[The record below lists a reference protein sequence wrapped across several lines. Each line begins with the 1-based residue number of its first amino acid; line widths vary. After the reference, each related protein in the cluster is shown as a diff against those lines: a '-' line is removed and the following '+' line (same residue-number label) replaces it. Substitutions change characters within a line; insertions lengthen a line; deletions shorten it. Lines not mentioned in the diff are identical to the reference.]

1 MGFTKL
7 NSFLASAPPHA
18 VSFSFSIAP
27 FVHSADA
34 RLNPILIENVT
45 TPSNLRDQ
53 APTWSYPRRRSTV
66 WEAHVTLFSRAF
78 VRRRVISLA
87 TTLSVAATSFA
98 LAQDPKAMLHLRS
111 AAKQAE
117 EQQFLFANDLAISNT
132 SREMLVTPTGDIDR
146 DFAAIMIPQHRGAI
160 DMAEAELKYGH
171 NDELRGLAE
180 KIVTQQQ
187 QEISILRRAAGEV
200 AATSAPSAEH

>member
-45 TPSNLRDQ
+45 TPSNLQDQ

-66 WEAHVTLFSRAF
+66 WKAHVTLFSRAF

-146 DFAAIMIPQHRGAI
+146 DFAAIMQHQGAI

-171 NDELRGLAE
+171 NDELRVWPRKSSLSNNRRFRSSVARLE
-180 KIVTQQQ
+180 KLLPQA
-187 QEISILRRAAGEV
+187 LP
-200 AATSAPSAEH
+200 APSTD

>member
-1 MGFTKL
+1 M
-7 NSFLASAPPHA
+7 
-18 VSFSFSIAP
+18 
-27 FVHSADA
+27 
-34 RLNPILIENVT
+34 
-45 TPSNLRDQ
+45 
-53 APTWSYPRRRSTV
+53 
-66 WEAHVTLFSRAF
+66 TLFSRAF

-98 LAQDPKAMLHLRS
+98 LAQDPKAILHLRS

-146 DFAAIMIPQHRGAI
+146 DFAAIMQHQGAI

-171 NDELRGLAE
+171 NDELRGLDE